1 MRALS
6 VAVKPM
12 DQGRTWKHGKDLAD
26 RLTDQGVGV
35 FAPGV
40 VTVIGLRNAGKLRNR
55 GTHAGIRGARG
66 RLMASPAAGYGVV
79 GVGGPGGE
87 G

>member
-12 DQGRTWKHGKDLAD
+12 DQGRTWKHGEDLTD
-26 RLTDQGVGV
+26 WLTDQGVGV
-35 FAPGV
+35 FGHGV
-40 VTVIGLRNAGKLRNR
+40 LTVAGLQNAGKLPNR
-55 GTHAGIRGARG
+55 GTYAGIRGAQG
-66 RLMASPAAGYGVV
+66 RVMASPAAGYGVV